1 MESLQLNIE
10 NLENLENLENIENL
24 ETREQKDLKMK
35 KDDTKKKYKEL
46 IKLKLKIDTLSKTEY
61 IEIYK
66 IIKFNNEKFSQN
78 KNGIMFDIMKF
89 NDDTIQKINGFIN
102 YIESNN
108 LVVESDEQQRNTFR
122 NLFN

>member
-1 MESLQLNIE
+1 MESLQINIENIENIE
-10 NLENLENLENIENL
+10 NLENIDNQAQI
-24 ETREQKDLKMK
+24 QKDIEVK
-35 KDDTKKKYKEL
+35 KDETKKKYKEL
-46 IKLKLKIDTLSKTEY
+46 ITLKLKMDVLSKTEY

-89 NDDTIQKINGFIN
+89 SDDTIQKINGFIN

>member
-1 MESLQLNIE
+1 MESLQINIDNIE
-10 NLENLENLENIENL
+10 
-24 ETREQKDLKMK
+24 TQTQKDLKVK
-35 KDDTKKKYKEL
+35 KDETKKKYKEL
-46 IKLKLKIDTLSKTEY
+46 IKLKLKIDVLSKTEY

-89 NDDTIQKINGFIN
+89 SDDTIQKINGFIN

-122 NLFN
+122 NLFS